1 MNAKPLVVTVAA
13 EVEGATV
20 VVVSGA
26 TVVLI
31 VGATVVVVSAN
42 REIALVEVFA
52 GKLFDLAIFN
62 FKTHDPLVPIINF
75 VGFLVGVKVHKPVF
89 DQVFTP
95 VEFVETTVDKFT
107 IRPALK
113 EETFHVM
120 FVDGAAATEPLT
132 AAPARALMKKTAT
145 NKRL

>member
-52 GKLFDLAIFN
+52 GKLFDVN
-62 FKTHDPLVPIINF
+62 
-75 VGFLVGVKVHKPVF
+75 VHKPVF

-107 IRPALK
+107 I
-113 EETFHVM
+113 
-120 FVDGAAATEPLT
+120 
-132 AAPARALMKKTAT
+132 
-145 NKRL
+145 

>member
-1 MNAKPLVVTVAA
+1 MYAKPLVVTVAA

-31 VGATVVVVSAN
+31 IGATVVLGIDVTVVLTSIE

-75 VGFLVGVKVHKPVF
+75 VGFLVGVNVHKPVF

-107 IRPALK
+107 I
-113 EETFHVM
+113 
-120 FVDGAAATEPLT
+120 
-132 AAPARALMKKTAT
+132 
-145 NKRL
+145 